1 MNVTWKN
8 NLMNQGLYTNFSFNS
23 NQVVTGKDAKMTLA
37 GTTIDMYE
45 PSSTSD
51 LLDYSTDDYNNVL
64 DDIRGRDRG
73 TSAKIPGASQI
84 SGSVSKVMPSKT
96 SVGAPFFNNQTTG
109 NDNLRINKPFSYV
122 IINAELQLESRQSG
136 KLCIYNLSGNELAN
150 SPIIANTNFKKLLE
164 KGIYILSFIT
174 DKGNNFSEKII
185 IR

>member
-1 MNVTWKN
+1 
-8 NLMNQGLYTNFSFNS
+8 
-23 NQVVTGKDAKMTLA
+23 
-37 GTTIDMYE
+37 MYE

-96 SVGAPFFNNQTTG
+96 SVGASFFNQPTTG
-109 NDNLRINKPFSYV
+109 TYHLEINKP
-122 IINAELQLESRQSG
+122 INYKIVNTELQIKSNQSG
-136 KLCIYNLSGNELAN
+136 RLCIYNLSGNELLN
-150 SPIIANTNFKKLLE
+150 SPIKVYTIFNKSFE

-174 DKGNNFSEKII
+174 DKGNHFSENNYSLIIFGENLKIYFGRPI
-185 IR
+185 